1 MFVGLLVQHEFQCI
15 KRVIKML
22 QMLFCVSG
30 ISMETFLPPP
40 LILSNRLWYG
50 DAHLIVSGL
59 REVDPEITKL

>member
-1 MFVGLLVQHEFQCI
+1 
-15 KRVIKML
+15 ML

-30 ISMETFLPPP
+30 FSMETCPPPIPKNLDPP
-40 LILSNRLWYG
+40 LILLNRLWYG